1 MPPEHKQVLDHG
13 LWSRVGSEVLHS
25 HQWPDVNP
33 AFKFPDLISLECHSS
48 AFGTVIYPWAQAH
61 GGHKAHGD
69 KGTAMETKQTLQ
81 QVIKLGTAFIRLYSA
96 TNDEEWTS
104 AAEDVVSRSRDL
116 TASEVQWAI
125 QLTCKFI
132 ARHGQYK

>member
-1 MPPEHKQVLDHG
+1 
-13 LWSRVGSEVLHS
+13 
-25 HQWPDVNP
+25 
-33 AFKFPDLISLECHSS
+33 
-48 AFGTVIYPWAQAH
+48 
-61 GGHKAHGD
+61 
-69 KGTAMETKQTLQ
+69 METKQTLQ
-81 QVIKLGTAFIRLYSA
+81 QVIKLGTAFIRLYCA